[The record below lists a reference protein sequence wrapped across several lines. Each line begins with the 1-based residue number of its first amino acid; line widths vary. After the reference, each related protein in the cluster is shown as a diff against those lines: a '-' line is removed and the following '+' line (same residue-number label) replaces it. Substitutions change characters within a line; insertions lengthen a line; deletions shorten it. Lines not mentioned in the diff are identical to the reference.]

1 MTDKAYLSKVYN
13 LKSPDAVRDYYDAW
27 SDSYDHELMSQGYAT
42 PSRCA
47 AALLALDTPPDASIL
62 DFGCGTGVSGEAFGA
77 AGFTNLHG
85 CDLSAEMLAKAKAK
99 AIYQKTFVVPAGA
112 DLPKGYDVVAAVGV
126 IGAGSA
132 PPEAFDA
139 AISAVKPGG
148 LFVWSYNDHAL
159 EDPRF
164 PAKTTEHMAN
174 GADLVFEEHGPH
186 IPGIGLS
193 STVYVLKV

>member
-1 MTDKAYLSKVYN
+1 MTDKAYLSTVYN
-13 LKSPDAVRDYYDAW
+13 LKSPEAVRDYYDAW
-27 SDSYDHELMSQGYAT
+27 SDSYDAELTSQGYAT
-42 PSRCA
+42 PARCA
-47 AALLALDTPPDASIL
+47 SALVSLGVLPDALIL
-62 DFGCGTGVSGEAFGA
+62 DFGCGTGVSGQAFQA

-85 CDLSAEMLAKAKAK
+85 CDLSAEMLAKADDKSLYA
-99 AIYQKTFVVPAGA
+99 KTFTVPAGA
-112 DLPKGYDVVAAVGV
+112 DLPGGYDVVAAVGV

-139 AISAVKPGG
+139 VIAAVKPGG
-148 LFVWSYNDHAL
+148 FFVWSYNDHAL

-164 PAKTTEHMAN
+164 PSKIAEHIAK
-174 GADLVFEEHGPH
+174 GAELVFQQHGPH